1 MEDKSLII
9 IDRKGGVGHS
19 LVANK
24 RFLFHSNLSATDIWR
39 SKMEG
44 GKMIDDFEN

>member
-1 MEDKSLII
+1 MEEKKSII
-9 IDRKGGVGHS
+9 VHIEGGVSHS

-24 RFLFHSNLSATDIWR
+24 RFLFHSNLSVTDIWR

-44 GKMIDDFEN
+44 GRMIDDFEN